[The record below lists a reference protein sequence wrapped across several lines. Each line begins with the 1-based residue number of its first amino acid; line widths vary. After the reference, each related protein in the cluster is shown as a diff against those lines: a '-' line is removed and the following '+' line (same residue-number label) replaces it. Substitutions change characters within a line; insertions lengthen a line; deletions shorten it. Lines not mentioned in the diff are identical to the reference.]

1 MAPKPVLHAAVL
13 GGTLLLLTIA
23 FSLAPERAR
32 IWLMLL
38 AGLSAAAT
46 IGAFA
51 LLHRLE
57 LRRRIGRRGE
67 PTAGAIRERPRSD
80 GGVVLELPGQGLEPW
95 GSDAWAVL
103 LLTLTLA
110 GIASALDVA
119 PWALF
124 AFVLALIAI
133 LGLRLYAAGRDFI
146 RIEIEDK
153 GWSIDALEGGRTVHV
168 TGRAPLLPELL
179 PEALLLW
186 SDKGRI
192 GTIRWELAPEERA
205 WLAARLLRLA
215 EQRES
220 LGEPGDQV
228 DQPEPYDD
236 GEQQETEQ
244 AK

>member
-23 FSLAPERAR
+23 FPLAPERAR
-32 IWLMLL
+32 IWVMLL

-46 IGAFA
+46 LGAFA
-51 LLHRLE
+51 LLHQLE

-110 GIASALDVA
+110 GISSALDA
-119 PWALF
+119 ATWALF

-146 RIEIEDK
+146 RIEIEDD

-205 WLAARLLRLA
+205 WLAARLLWLA
-215 EQRES
+215 EHRES
-220 LGEPGDQV
+220 LGEAGNQM
-228 DQPEPYDD
+228 DQPEPHDD
-236 GEQQETEQ
+236 GQQQETEQ